1 MKVAVLG
8 GLGLQGRA
16 AIADLAASAG
26 VDKIVCVDTAPGG
39 LDRLAGLVDP
49 DRVRLVVP
57 EGPMGAALAAV
68 MRDVDV
74 AIDLMPLPLMREAV
88 AAAIETRTPIVTTNY
103 ARSIADLG
111 PAAEAACIG
120 VMTECGLDP
129 GIDLVLY
136 RRAARQFDTVTAID
150 SYCGGIPEPKARTGP
165 LSYKVSWNFDMVLMS
180 QNRASV
186 LLDEGQRV
194 EIPAAQQHDNRFIHE
209 IEVAGLGT
217 LEAVPNGDAV
227 HYAGMLGPGL
237 LGATGTLRRTGRYTL
252 RWPGW
257 SAFWAPLKQLGFLS
271 EDPVPGLAGTIS
283 PREFLGRLL
292 GPQLQYGA
300 AEKDL
305 CVMRN
310 VFRGTQGG
318 RGKTVTS
325 DLVIERDLASGL
337 FGMSIGVGGPA
348 SIVAQ
353 MLARGEIT
361 ASGLLNPLTHVPDG
375 PFLAELA
382 RRGIRVADTTAW
394 DP

>member
-16 AIADLAASAG
+16 AIADLANSAG
-26 VDKIVCVDTAPGG
+26 VEEIVCVDTAPDG
-39 LDRLAGLVDP
+39 LSRLAGLVDP
-49 DRVRLVVP
+49 GSVRLVVP
-57 EGPMGAALAAV
+57 EGPMRQALADV

-88 AAAIETRTPIVTTNY
+88 LAAIETRTPIVTTNY
-103 ARSIADLG
+103 AKSVKDLA
-111 PAAEAACIG
+111 PAAEAAGIS

-136 RRAARQFDTVTAID
+136 RRAARQFDSVMVID
-150 SYCGGIPEPKARTGP
+150 SYCGGIPEPKARTEP

-180 QNRASV
+180 QNRDSV
-186 LLDEGQRV
+186 LLEQGEPVQ
-194 EIPAAQQHDNRFIHE
+194 IPARQQHNNPFIHE
-209 IEVAGLGT
+209 IEVDGLGR

-227 HYAGMLGPGL
+227 RYAEMLGV
-237 LGATGTLRRTGRYTL
+237 AGTLQRTGRYTL

-257 SAFWAPLKQLGFLS
+257 SAFWNPLKELGFLS
-271 EDPVPGLAGTIS
+271 EEPVPGLLGKVS

-310 VFRGTQGG
+310 VFRGVKGG
-318 RGKTVTS
+318 RRKTVTS
-325 DLVIERDLASGL
+325 DLVIERDLVSGL
-337 FGMSIGVGGPA
+337 FGMSIGVGCPA
-348 SIVAQ
+348 SVVAQ
-353 MLARGEIT
+353 MLVRGEV
-361 ASGLLNPLTHVPDG
+361 AGSGLLNPLMHVPDG
-375 PFLAELA
+375 PFFSELA
-382 RRGIRVADTTAW
+382 KRGIQVSDTTTW

>member
-26 VDKIVCVDTAPGG
+26 VETIICVDTAPGG

-57 EGPMGAALAAV
+57 EGPMGGALAAV
-68 MRDVDV
+68 MQDVDV

-88 AAAIETRTPIVTTNY
+88 VAAIETRTPIVTTNY
-103 ARSIADLG
+103 AKSIADLG
-111 PAAEAACIG
+111 PAAEAAGIG

-186 LLDEGQRV
+186 LLEDGQRV

-227 HYAGMLGPGL
+227 HYAGMLDIPGV
-237 LGATGTLRRTGRYTL
+237 AGTLRSTGRYTL

-257 SAFWAPLKQLGFLS
+257 AAFWAPLKQLGFLS
-271 EDPVPGLAGTIS
+271 EDPVPGLAG
-283 PREFLGRLL
+283 
-292 GPQLQYGA
+292 
-300 AEKDL
+300 
-305 CVMRN
+305 
-310 VFRGTQGG
+310 
-318 RGKTVTS
+318 
-325 DLVIERDLASGL
+325 
-337 FGMSIGVGGPA
+337 MS
-348 SIVAQ
+348 
-353 MLARGEIT
+353 ARGSFSAGCSAPSCNT
-361 ASGLLNPLTHVPDG
+361 ARP
-375 PFLAELA
+375 
-382 RRGIRVADTTAW
+382 RRICA
-394 DP
+394 